1 MAKRKVYIEPKR
13 NSNLVM
19 ATALNLLLLTFFVAL
34 ASLSTPDGQKTKMG
48 LNSLIGGFGILPGGK
63 SPLQRALGKDIT
75 PEISPLTKGPMDM
88 NKLRATLAKGGILEG
103 TGVEESQLGVT
114 ITLRAN
120 VLFED
125 NSDVLKSDARSKLN
139 VLAATLGTLN
149 NHVVIAGHTDSRP
162 VEGPPFGS
170 NWGLSSARAMAV
182 MRHLAGKGIGY
193 ERMAAYG
200 RGSQR
205 PISSN
210 ANEAGR
216 RVNNRVEITI
226 LGPLSGEAQDKAQG
240 LSETPE
246 QTPRTYQYKGFDFEL
261 KEL

>member
-1 MAKRKVYIEPKR
+1 MAKRKVYLEPKR
-13 NSNLVM
+13 DNNLVM
-19 ATALNLLLLTFFVAL
+19 TTALNLLLLTFFVAL
-34 ASLSTPDGQKTKMG
+34 ASLSTPNGQKTKMG
-48 LNSLIGGFGILPGGK
+48 LNSLMGGFGILPGGK
-63 SPLQRALGKDIT
+63 SPYERVVGKDIT
-75 PEISPLTKGPMDM
+75 PEISPLSKGPMDM
-88 NKLRATLAKGGILEG
+88 NKLRASLAKGGVIEG
-103 TGVEESQLGVT
+103 AGIEKSQLGVT

-125 NSDVLKSDARSKLN
+125 NSDTMLSDARSKLD
-139 VLAATLGTLN
+139 VLATLLGTLN
-149 NHVVIAGHTDSRP
+149 NHLVIAGHTDSRP

-182 MRHLAGKGIGY
+182 MHHLAGKGIAY
-193 ERMAAYG
+193 DRMAAYG

-210 ANEAGR
+210 DNEAGR

-226 LGPLSGEAQDKAQG
+226 LGPLSGEAQDKAHGFTESQ
-240 LSETPE
+240 EP
-246 QTPRTYQYKGFDFEL
+246 PRTYRYKGFDFNL